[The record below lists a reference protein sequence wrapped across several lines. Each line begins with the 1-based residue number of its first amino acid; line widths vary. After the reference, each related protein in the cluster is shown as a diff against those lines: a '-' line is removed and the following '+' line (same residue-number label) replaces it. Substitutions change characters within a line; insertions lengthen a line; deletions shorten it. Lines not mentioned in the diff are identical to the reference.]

1 MDPRHNY
8 GVNVY
13 GMKILIWIPR
23 QAKKRVLGTFFYFI
37 INLNC
42 QYFWTWREYTA
53 HIDRQSL

>member
-23 QAKKRVLGTFFYFI
+23 QAKKRVLGTFFILLLILTVNTFGHGESTPLI
-37 INLNC
+37 LIG
-42 QYFWTWREYTA
+42 
-53 HIDRQSL
+53 SP